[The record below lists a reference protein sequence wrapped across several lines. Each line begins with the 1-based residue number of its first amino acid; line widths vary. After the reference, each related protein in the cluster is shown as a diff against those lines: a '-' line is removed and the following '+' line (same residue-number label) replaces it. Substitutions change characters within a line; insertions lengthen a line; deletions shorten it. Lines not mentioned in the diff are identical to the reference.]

1 MGVNPHRTLAIA
13 HRQGQSLA
21 VWRGLA
27 VALFILTVWPVG
39 ARAAT
44 NSADNVA
51 GGSVTL
57 TNSGNVTVNAATLQ
71 LVKQVWTTGGAC
83 LASIPADPT
92 CNGSATTVTV
102 PSGTML
108 KFLIFVKNIS
118 DLTLTDV
125 RFQDLLSDTAGAAGG
140 FTYSAGTIK
149 RTQTA
154 AGEPLDTDTAATIF
168 TNADTGTAL
177 TDAVTN
183 ADVSGINTAA
193 SPDDLTVGAA
203 GNATLSLT
211 AHKSF
216 GIVFQAS
223 KN

>member
-1 MGVNPHRTLAIA
+1 MTGH
-13 HRQGQSLA
+13 HRQGQSA
-21 VWRGLA
+21 VVWGGLA

-44 NSADNVA
+44 NSANNVA

-57 TNSGNVTVNAATLQ
+57 TNSGNVTVNASTLQ

-83 LASIPADPT
+83 LASMPADPA
-92 CNGSATTVTV
+92 CNSSATTVTV
-102 PSGTML
+102 PSGTIL
-108 KFLIFVKNIS
+108 KFFIFVKNTS
-118 DLTLTDV
+118 DITLTDV
-125 RFQDLLSDTAGAAGG
+125 RFQDLLSDTAGSAGG

-154 AGEPLDTDTAATIF
+154 AGEPLDTDTAATMF
-168 TNADTGTAL
+168 ANADTGTAL
-177 TDAVTN
+177 TDAVSN
-183 ADVSGINTAA
+183 ADAAGINTAA
-193 SPDDLTVGAA
+193 SPDDLTIGAA
-203 GNATLSLT
+203 GNATLSLA